1 MAVNYLSH
9 LDLNKNELQHAV
21 IQPLGSD
28 PSSPSEGQIYYNST
42 NGNKKMY
49 YWDGT
54 SWKSFSGDIES
65 VDSNTVNQLTVT
77 NSTGPNPVFNIVTG
91 SVVSGGTALATT
103 GDIYNHVATAIGDI
117 AFTVDGTTNE
127 IEVTNGIDAGDGS
140 TITIGLPSDVTIGN
154 DLIVTGDL
162 TVNGTTTTVN
172 STTVTID
179 DPIFTLGGDT
189 APSSDDNK
197 DRGIEFQYHDGSAAQ
212 LGFFGFDDS
221 TGKFT
226 FLTAAS
232 NTSEVFTGTK
242 GNLDIN
248 NIDLSGSIKSIDGV
262 APTNGQILIGNTA
275 NSDMQLATITAGEA
289 ISITNAAGS
298 ITLAV
303 EDATETNKG
312 VIELASAAEALA
324 GTDTIRAVTPAGL
337 AARSWSGSIGDG
349 STTAIT
355 ITHSL
360 NTKDIIVQLYDTTTN
375 ETVYADV
382 ARGGVN
388 TATITF
394 STAPAANAIRV
405 LVTKID

>member
-1 MAVNYLSH
+1 M
-9 LDLNKNELQHAV
+9 
-21 IQPLGSD
+21 
-28 PSSPSEGQIYYNST
+28 
-42 NGNKKMY
+42 
-49 YWDGT
+49 
-54 SWKSFSGDIES
+54 
-65 VDSNTVNQLTVT
+65 
-77 NSTGPNPVFNIVTG
+77 
-91 SVVSGGTALATT
+91 
-103 GDIYNHVATAIGDI
+103 ATAIGDI

-140 TITIGLPSDVTIGN
+140 TITIGLPNDVTIGN

-360 NTKDIIVQLYDTTTN
+360 NTKDIIVPKN
-375 ETVYADV
+375 
-382 ARGGVN
+382 
-388 TATITF
+388 
-394 STAPAANAIRV
+394 IR
-405 LVTKID
+405 ISINNDI